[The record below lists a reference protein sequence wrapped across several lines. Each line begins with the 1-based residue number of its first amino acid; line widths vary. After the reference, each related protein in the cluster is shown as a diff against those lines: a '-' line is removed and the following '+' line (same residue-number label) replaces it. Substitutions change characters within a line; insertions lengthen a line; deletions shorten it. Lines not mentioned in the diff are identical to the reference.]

1 MLVSLCVCVCCEW
14 VYMHMTYVFALAYR
28 VLSMM
33 PGVSCL
39 ACSPLYIETMSVHWP
54 ITIASASPIHQLFLW
69 FCLCLYELILHMCN
83 LLLHGS
89 CYPDLDAK
97 TCRRR
102 PLPYEPSCQHT
113 TILNKCSL
121 VISISHPYICQNVV
135 LICISCTLQ
144 LTFEILSVDTRC
156 LHPLCLLR
164 SIPQAGSKETFL
176 CACRITNTVI
186 PSHLCKSSAWRK
198 FTKLRF
204 LPLQQLPNDLIYF
217 YLPRNILFPI
227 LTCLCSLFTPEQLS
241 LVLYLILKEYVL
253 FFFLPYHL
261 PDW

>member
-1 MLVSLCVCVCCEW
+1 MGEFSFSVSVSVSLLPFFLKGNKHCSW
-14 VYMHMTYVFALAYR
+14 VIAHQYGSYR
-28 VLSMM
+28 SEKRH
-33 PGVSCL
+33 CL
-39 ACSPLYIETMSVHWP
+39 GGWCY
-54 ITIASASPIHQLFLW
+54 QLIFGCPARRSGDWLL
-69 FCLCLYELILHMCN
+69 CLCLYELILHMCN

-186 PSHLCKSSAWRK
+186 PSHLCKSSA
-198 FTKLRF
+198 
-204 LPLQQLPNDLIYF
+204 
-217 YLPRNILFPI
+217 
-227 LTCLCSLFTPEQLS
+227 
-241 LVLYLILKEYVL
+241 
-253 FFFLPYHL
+253 
-261 PDW
+261 